1 MAKREK
7 LTFTDEE
14 REQFAYLRFHH
25 PHPRVQQ
32 RMEMFWLMSQG
43 QQRNQAAKLAGVSR
57 TTGWRYVQAFRAGG
71 VAKLCEFDWVGPVSA
86 LAAQA
91 KSLEEEFLA
100 RPPHTVP
107 EAVARIKE
115 LTKIERGPTQVRQ
128 FLRRTLGLKWRR
140 VAALPIPPKKVST
153 SMSRPSA
160 NSSTPNWS
168 RA

>member
-1 MAKREK
+1 MAKREP

-14 REQFAYLRFHH
+14 REQFASLRFHH

-43 QQRNQAAKLAGVSR
+43 QKRTQAAQLAGVSR
-57 TTGWRYVQAFRAGG
+57 TTGWRYIQAFRAGG
-71 VAKLCEFDWVGPVSA
+71 VAKLLEFDWVGPESA
-86 LAAQA
+86 FAAQA
-91 KSLEEEFLA
+91 KSLEAEFLA

-107 EAVARIKE
+107 EAAARIQK
-115 LTKIERGPTQVRQ
+115 LTGIQRGPTQVRQ

-153 SMSRPSA
+153 STSRPNA
-160 NSSTPNWS
+160 NSSTRNWS
-168 RA
+168 RV